1 MSKDKNGTVG
11 WNSSYFGEAKPG
23 SLAHTIA
30 DITNKQNDLVGGKPE
45 VADSQAVQAAKAKE
59 ELAQEG
65 KLPPALQK
73 AIDAKKE
80 KKEDEDM
87 AQKEPKSKDKGP
99 VKVHGEKNEDVNA
112 EIEAAKQGKV
122 KSLVDTII
130 DMYKTNEEGNAFGKA
145 LQAAKEKGETEFVVS
160 GKKFNVEAELDKVN
174 QTAVKK
180 KFDDRK
186 DKDIDNDGDVDSSD
200 KFLHKRRKAI
210 SKAVSK

>member
-160 GKKFNVEAELDKVN
+160 GKKFNVEAERQYVMQN
-174 QTAVKK
+174 
-180 KFDDRK
+180 
-186 DKDIDNDGDVDSSD
+186 NNN
-200 KFLHKRRKAI
+200 
-210 SKAVSK
+210 